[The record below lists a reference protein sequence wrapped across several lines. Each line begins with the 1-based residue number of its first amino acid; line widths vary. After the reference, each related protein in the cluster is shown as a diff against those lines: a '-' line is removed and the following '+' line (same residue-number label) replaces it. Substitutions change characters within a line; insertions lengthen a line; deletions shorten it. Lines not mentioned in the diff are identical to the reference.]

1 MFSFER
7 EKHQEGKDLSFLFYL
22 AVVFLVFITRFF
34 LFLLLYD
41 FCLSYSSFPFLFTSL
56 LCPRLPFR
64 KVKSVLEFIGPCW
77 SSHFKRTV
85 SFYTEDSHSKVPW
98 LIPKNHWNN
107 EYFCQNH
114 TCCNN
119 WLILFLILWNT
130 APEQTILL
138 CHDSVCVCVCTLT
151 WECMWLLALFLEG
164 GITYLEHTS
173 PFLRPHIATFL
184 LS

>member
-1 MFSFER
+1 MKEKSIRKVRTFFSL
-7 EKHQEGKDLSFLFYL
+7 LSSCCFPSLHNQILF
-22 AVVFLVFITRFF
+22 F
-34 LFLLLYD
+34 LLYD
-41 FCLSYSSFPFLFTSL
+41 FYLSFSSFPFLLTSL

-77 SSHFKRTV
+77 PSHFKRTV

-107 EYFCQNH
+107 KYFCQNH

-130 APEQTILL
+130 APQQTMLL
-138 CHDSVCVCVCTLT
+138 CHNSACVCVCVCV
-151 WECMWLLALFLEG
+151 
-164 GITYLEHTS
+164 HS
-173 PFLRPHIATFL
+173 PGTVCRYWHYSWKEA
-184 LS
+184 